1 MKGIKSHGKRYH
13 SLDFNTIPLL
23 STGTCEMVHFI
34 KIHFSFNRRK
44 KKKNH
49 RSTFLWLLCY
59 VAATLHCD
67 MLTLLRSQYTLKVLN
82 DTGVICILSQV
93 IPTVIYSIE
102 I

>member
-44 KKKNH
+44 KKEEKKRRIIGQH
-49 RSTFLWLLCY
+49 FFAYCL
-59 VAATLHCD
+59 
-67 MLTLLRSQYTLKVLN
+67 
-82 DTGVICILSQV
+82 ILQ
-93 IPTVIYSIE
+93 PPSIVTC
-102 I
+102 